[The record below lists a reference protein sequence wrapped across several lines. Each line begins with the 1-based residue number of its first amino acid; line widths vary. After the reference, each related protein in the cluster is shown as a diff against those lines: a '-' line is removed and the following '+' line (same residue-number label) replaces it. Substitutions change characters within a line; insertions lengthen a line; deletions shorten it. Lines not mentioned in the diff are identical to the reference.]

1 MEDFEERLLKNY
13 TRQWEL
19 SAMRKRC
26 VLSMLILTAMVFSSL
41 IPLFQAC
48 APWAEEG
55 EYRLQEGGM
64 AFQLCEL
71 R

>member
-1 MEDFEERLLKNY
+1 M
-13 TRQWEL
+13 WEL